1 MKMNGEG
8 AVVGKKGQELWRPGV
23 KSKLAPG
30 EAVFVALP
38 KARGDG
44 GVGYVDGRVHP
55 NTMMFLGE
63 LKENNDREWLKGGY
77 PRRSILCRRAQERG
91 TSRKEIERER
101 ISVLGCSLLRY

>member
-1 MKMNGEG
+1 MNGEG
-8 AVVGKKGQELWRPGV
+8 VVVGKKGQELWRPGV

-55 NTMMFLGE
+55 NTMVFLGE
-63 LKENNDREWLKGGY
+63 LKENNDREWLKGES
-77 PRRSILCRRAQERG
+77 PRRCILCWRAQERG
-91 TSRKEIERER
+91 TFRKEIEREGFL
-101 ISVLGCSLLRY
+101 VLCCNRGRC